1 MDTCCG
7 YLAINLYH
15 VLRGGIFE
23 GIVLSIIL
31 QVINMFVIQT
41 SNKPTLENSTCSI
54 NYLFIN
60 VYRRM
65 KKFNLKIFL
74 SSGPNLYP
82 TKLKVRGYGYIVA
95 NNNNSCESHLCY
107 TNIEWMHLSTQ
118 CLYLIS
124 FCTLP
129 TPVIFR
135 VEQEKSSLPSI
146 FHFPFKNCNNSLH
159 FHLICTSYIPFCFT
173 TVSPFIVKSII

>member
-1 MDTCCG
+1 MSIYKVITSRK
-7 YLAINLYH
+7 LHNLT
-15 VLRGGIFE
+15 
-23 GIVLSIIL
+23 LSHGNNPTIRNWNFIIC
-31 QVINMFVIQT
+31 
-41 SNKPTLENSTCSI
+41 SNN
-54 NYLFIN
+54 
-60 VYRRM
+60 
-65 KKFNLKIFL
+65 
-74 SSGPNLYP
+74 
-82 TKLKVRGYGYIVA
+82 
-95 NNNNSCESHLCY
+95 NNNNSCESHLSY
-107 TNIEWMHLSTQ
+107 TNMEWMYLSTQ

-173 TVSPFIVKSII
+173 TVSPFIAKSIISKLIFRRPNLSFSSTSMINNFEID

>member
-1 MDTCCG
+1 MKIYCP
-7 YLAINLYH
+7 AICLYPDPHSSHEEDSKESRLYH
-15 VLRGGIFE
+15 F
-23 GIVLSIIL
+23 S
-31 QVINMFVIQT
+31 
-41 SNKPTLENSTCSI
+41 
-54 NYLFIN
+54 Y
-60 VYRRM
+60 
-65 KKFNLKIFL
+65 
-74 SSGPNLYP
+74 
-82 TKLKVRGYGYIVA
+82 

-107 TNIEWMHLSTQ
+107 TNIEWMYLSTQ

-173 TVSPFIVKSII
+173 TVSPFIAKSIISKLIFRRPNLSFSSTSMINNFEID

>member
-1 MDTCCG
+1 M
-7 YLAINLYH
+7 YNQ
-15 VLRGGIFE
+15 
-23 GIVLSIIL
+23 IL
-31 QVINMFVIQT
+31 IYQC
-41 SNKPTLENSTCSI
+41 L
-54 NYLFIN
+54 
-60 VYRRM
+60 RM
-65 KKFNLKIFL
+65 KQFNLILSL

-82 TKLKVRGYGYIVA
+82 TKWKVGGYGYIAA

-107 TNIEWMHLSTQ
+107 TNIEWMYLSTQ

-173 TVSPFIVKSII
+173 TVSPFIAKSIISKLIFRRPNLSFSSTSMINNFEID